1 MPTIIYILIFTFFG
15 CIVAI
20 GGAGLILLKKTLS
33 PKLTHALSA
42 FAAGGLLGAAFLDL
56 LPEAFH
62 GLEALGKKDVEVT
75 VFLYTLGGII
85 LFFLLER
92 LIHWFHH
99 HQDDEHTDVKPLVPL
114 ILFGDG
120 AHNFI
125 DGVVIGATFLVDIR
139 LGIITTLAIVL
150 HELPQE
156 VGDFGILLKEG
167 MSRSKALLY
176 NFLSQLTSVLGGVG
190 TYFVGNMINGVL
202 PYIIAITSGFFLYI
216 ALTDLVPD
224 IHNEN
229 KRGFAF
235 LETLLL
241 ILGILLIYLSVTFLH
256 EH

>member
-1 MPTIIYILIFTFFG
+1 MPTIIYILIFTFLG
-15 CIVAI
+15 CVVAI

-62 GLEALGKKDVEVT
+62 GLEELGYQDVETT

-99 HQDDEHTDVKPLVPL
+99 HHDDHKEEMKPVIPL

-125 DGVVIGATFLVDIR
+125 DGVVIAATFLVDIR
-139 LGIITTLAIVL
+139 LGMITTLAIVI

-156 VGDFGILLKEG
+156 IGDFGILLKEG
-167 MSRSKALLY
+167 MSKSKALLY

-190 TYFVGNMINGVL
+190 TYFIGSMVNGVL
-202 PYIIAITSGFFLYI
+202 PYLIAITSGFFLYI

-229 KRGFAF
+229 KKGFAL
-235 LETLLL
+235 LETVLL
-241 ILGILLIYLSVTFLH
+241 ILGIVLIYVSVTFLH